1 MAEQIT
7 VFVKAGDPGSDQVRR
22 YLDQRGLQYTTR
34 DVLSDPSATA
44 ILFGRL
50 GRVVV
55 PVVQVGERLLVG
67 SDPVQLAR
75 FLPRDEPDGPG
86 VSFGAAVRTVTAEIA
101 AAKGL
106 PAAYGVE
113 VGSVRDDS
121 PAAKAGIAPGD
132 VITSIGGYTLTGG
145 AEQFRRA
152 VALRQPGDTMHL
164 DVWRD
169 GDTLAVEVTFPAA
182 APGAAEDGAA
192 AGPPP
197 DDSAGAG

>member
-1 MAEQIT
+1 VAEQIT
-7 VFVKAGDPGSDQVRR
+7 VFVKAGDPASEQVLR
-22 YLDQRGLQYTTR
+22 YLDQRGLHYATR
-34 DVLSDPSATA
+34 DVLTDPSATA

-75 FLPRDEPDGPG
+75 FLPRDEPNEPG

-101 AAKGL
+101 SQKGL

-113 VGSVRDDS
+113 VGSVKEGS
-121 PAAKAGIAPGD
+121 PAEAGGIVSGD
-132 VITSIGGYTLTGG
+132 VIIEVGGYTVTGG

-152 VALRQPGDTMHL
+152 VGVRRPGDTMHL
-164 DVWRD
+164 TLWREGDRRDV
-169 GDTLAVEVTFPAA
+169 AVSFPAPA
-182 APGAAEDGAA
+182 APAPEPEPA
-192 AGPPP
+192 
-197 DDSAGAG
+197 SS